1 MRRLLVSLLSVAL
14 LTLAS
19 LLSAGMAQD
28 GSSRVVSRSGL
39 PANFDQI
46 FTHAFAPA
54 NGVRLHYA
62 IGGPADGPMVV
73 LLPMLHPEDSAPD
86 SSSIAPSR
94 KMSSASSNS

>member
-28 GSSRVVSRSGL
+28 GSSRVVSRSSL

-54 NGVRLHYA
+54 NGVRLHYV

-94 KMSSASSNS
+94 KMSSS